1 MSDNLLTTFL
11 RLRPDAS
18 IEKLPVD
25 DEFWPKIASG
35 AFGNFHNEYLVTI
48 GTSDADW
55 PFWERHPSGDEIVCL
70 ISGEI
75 AFVLEGEP
83 ENTETLLSKPGDF
96 AFVPKG
102 AWHTARVAKPASM
115 LFITAGEGTEHRP
128 I

>member
-1 MSDNLLTTFL
+1 MNLISTYL

-25 DEFWPKIASG
+25 GSFWQRIAAG
-35 AFGNFHNEYLVTI
+35 ELGDFHNEFLVTV

-70 ISGEI
+70 ISGRI
-75 AFVLEGEP
+75 TFILEGVG
-83 ENTETLLSKPGDF
+83 ENQLSEPGDF

-102 AWHTARVAKPASM
+102 TWHTARVAETATV
-115 LFITAGEGTEHRP
+115 LFITAGEGTEHRKF
-128 I
+128 